1 VGLYTPRN
9 EQPPPAQADARQMIG
24 LGRAANRLGA
34 GLPRVLTSTLSAS
47 LGMLSGRVTRR
58 ETQPVGSA
66 PDAEAQWPSTENR
79 EPWKTS
85 LASTP

>member
-1 VGLYTPRN
+1 MGLYTPRN

-34 GLPRVLTSTLSAS
+34 ACRALTSTLSAS

>member
-1 VGLYTPRN
+1 
-9 EQPPPAQADARQMIG
+9 MIG

-34 GLPRVLTSTLSAS
+34 ACRALTSTLSAS